1 MRVGIVVIH
10 ALTVL
15 SEYWIPDEKIANMPY
30 NAEDGLLK
38 SRLMNTVLLMVETI
52 TDVQRAH

>member
-15 SEYWIPDEKIANMPY
+15 SEYWIPDEAIANMPY

-38 SRLMNTVLLMVETI
+38 SRLMNTVLLIMETAI
-52 TDVQRAH
+52 DVQRAH